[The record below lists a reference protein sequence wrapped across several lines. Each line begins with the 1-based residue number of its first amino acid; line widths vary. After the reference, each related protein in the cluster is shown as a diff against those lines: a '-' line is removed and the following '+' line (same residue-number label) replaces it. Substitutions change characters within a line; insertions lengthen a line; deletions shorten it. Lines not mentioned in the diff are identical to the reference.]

1 MARANVARS
10 PSSHDLIFSDQVWED
25 FQYWQETDKKMVR
38 RIHELLK
45 DIKRNPHSGIGKPE
59 PLRHALAG
67 YWSRRIDQEHRL
79 VYRATEQGIML
90 AQMRYHY

>member
-1 MARANVARS
+1 MN
-10 PSSHDLIFSDQVWED
+10 LIFSDQAWED
-25 FQYWQETDKKMVR
+25 YQHWLEVDKKMVR

-67 YWSRRIDQEHRL
+67 YWSRRIDHEHRL
-79 VYRATEQGIML
+79 VYRVTAQGILL

>member
-1 MARANVARS
+1 MT
-10 PSSHDLIFSDQVWED
+10 LIFSDQAWED
-25 FQYWQETDKKMVR
+25 YQHWQETDKKMVR

-45 DIKRNPHSGIGKPE
+45 DIKRNSYSGIGKPE

-67 YWSRRIDQEHRL
+67 WWSRRIDQEHRI
-79 VYRATEQGIML
+79 VYRVTEREVEL

>member
-1 MARANVARS
+1 MN
-10 PSSHDLIFSDQVWED
+10 LIFSNQAWED
-25 FQYWQETDKKMVR
+25 YQYWQETDKKVVR

-67 YWSRRIDQEHRL
+67 WWSRRIDQEHRL
-79 VYRATEQGIML
+79 VYRATGQGILL